1 MGQDLSELYQKIKP
15 RASYKHQALN
25 CPWEKPKKM
34 RSNMSKLRIKL
45 QKPSVRETPEKENIY
60 KISAQ
65 PPEF

>member
-1 MGQDLSELYQKIKP
+1 
-15 RASYKHQALN
+15 
-25 CPWEKPKKM
+25 
-34 RSNMSKLRIKL
+34 MSKLRIKL